1 MSNFFEQELRSL
13 FGDGGIIDSPLF
25 VGRTCL
31 GALDS
36 DLRVR
41 AEFVAMRSKGCYDAL
56 QLTVLKRTDG
66 VVDTLDLHFRDILVA
81 NHDLPYNTFP
91 YFLTDGNYV
100 GWHLC
105 EVTADDYQV
114 FRQAVDGYLS
124 MFRERPQERE
134 RPASVRTSPRRSAS
148 KKARDAR

>member
-1 MSNFFEQELRSL
+1 MSNFFEQELRKL
-13 FGDGGIIDSPLF
+13 FGDGSIIDSPQF

-31 GALDS
+31 GALDG

-41 AEFVAMRSKGCYDAL
+41 AEFVATRSKGCYDAL
-56 QLTVLKRTDG
+56 HLTVLKWTDG

-81 NHDLPYNTFP
+81 NHDLPYNTLP

-105 EVTADDYQV
+105 EVTADDYQAFRRAAGDYLDV
-114 FRQAVDGYLS
+114 FREQI
-124 MFRERPQERE
+124 QERE
-134 RPASVRTSPRRSAS
+134 PPPPARKSPGRPTTKKVRNER
-148 KKARDAR
+148 

>member
-1 MSNFFEQELRSL
+1 MSNFFEQELRKL
-13 FGDGGIIDSPLF
+13 FGDGGIIDSPQF
-25 VGRTCL
+25 VGRACL
-31 GALDS
+31 GALDG
-36 DLRVR
+36 DLRMR
-41 AEFVAMRSKGCYDAL
+41 AEFVATRSKGCYDAL

-105 EVTADDYQV
+105 EVTADDYQA
-114 FRQAVDGYLS
+114 FRRAVDSYLS

-134 RPASVRTSPRRSAS
+134 CSAPARKSPGRSNK
-148 KKARDAR
+148 KKARDER